1 MAKKL
6 IVALTAIVLGI
17 CLLSGGC
24 SNNQGADRVQ
34 QLRDLLQQ
42 ALKRNLLRSRPRALR
57 ICSLKKPRHP
67 PRKRSI

>member
-17 CLLSGGC
+17 CLLSEDVPI
-24 SNNQGADRVQ
+24 SGADRVQ